1 MADKRYSNREL
12 DLYRDNVKET
22 LDQIL
27 QQTTRTNGRVT
38 SLETRHDTHNR
49 ADEERFGTI
58 NVDTAILKTKMAT
71 VEKLG
76 WGIALA
82 TIGGLVAQ
90 FFDLI

>member
-1 MADKRYSNREL
+1 MSDDRYSNREL
-12 DLYRDNVKET
+12 DLYRENVRET
-22 LDQIL
+22 LGQIL
-27 QQTTRTNGRVT
+27 EQTTKHNHRMEKIETHQDKHDKDDEGRF
-38 SLETRHDTHNR
+38 SS
-49 ADEERFGTI
+49 I
-58 NVDTAILKTKMAT
+58 NIDTAILKTKMAT